1 MKIMNKK
8 LKRVLIVV
16 GIVIAVIT
24 VGAAIVG
31 LMALNQ
37 LKQVVTTP
45 LTPLGLETL
54 PCEPKSQVELGS
66 PYHINGQ
73 VAEFTTNGDKLYIT
87 AKRFPHSGF
96 SGSWDKS
103 TTLDFGVTDNPP
115 EVDMQRGIT
124 TNTIKSVYLSENKYV
139 EVELPA
145 GRYWLLSG
153 LGGDIVIYSCEEGG
167 VSDPKPVWR

>member
-1 MKIMNKK
+1 MNKK
-8 LKRVLIVV
+8 IKRVLIIV
-16 GIVIAVIT
+16 GIAIAVIT
-24 VGAAIVG
+24 IGAAIVG

-37 LKQVVTTP
+37 LKQIITAP
-45 LTPLGLETL
+45 STPLGLETL

-66 PYHINGQ
+66 PYHVNGQ
-73 VAEFTTNGDKLYIT
+73 AAEFICSGGNLYVT
-87 AKRFPHSGF
+87 AKVFPHSGF

-103 TTLDFGVTDNPP
+103 TTLDFGLADNPP

-124 TNTIKSVYLSENKYV
+124 TNTVKSVYLPEKKYV

-145 GRYWLLSG
+145 GRYWILSG